1 MEISN
6 RVSFWYGMGFAGS
19 DYYMRVDDGND
30 ISLGMDENK
39 AREMAHKVL
48 GEVLGIEVEEA
59 VVVWKWDGTL

>member
-1 MEISN
+1 
-6 RVSFWYGMGFAGS
+6 
-19 DYYMRVDDGND
+19 MRVDDGND